1 VNNVPFGW
9 FKISKS
15 ADMDRK
21 EFLKVMTGGLTTT
34 CVACMMAA
42 CSKDGTTPSNP
53 STPTPNPT
61 PGNTALLTVNLANQM
76 LSVNDFVAGGG
87 VIVIRIAAGNAAT
100 SFVAFSSVCPHA
112 GSTVVF
118 QPQTQSFNCP
128 AHNSNFNISGAVTG
142 GPAGSGL
149 TKKTVEISGTTLTV
163 K

>member
-1 VNNVPFGW
+1 
-9 FKISKS
+9 
-15 ADMDRK
+15 MDRK
-21 EFLKVMTGGLTTT
+21 EFLNYMTGGLAIT
-34 CVACMMAA
+34 CVSCMMAA

-53 STPTPNPT
+53 TNPTPNPT
-61 PGNTALLTVNLANQM
+61 PGNTALLTVNLSNQM

-87 VIVIRIAAGNAAT
+87 VIVVRIATGNAVT
-100 SFVAFSSVCPHA
+100 SFTAFSSVCPHA
-112 GSTVVF
+112 GSTVQF
-118 QPQTQSFNCP
+118 QPQSQSFNCP